1 MSMLEIR
8 PIMNSA
14 VEEIFAFKGCC
25 GIRSIDQNLEIQL
38 RNVGDRPVVVPSHF
52 VLKGK
57 SGSQRIENLMPHG
70 EQRIAPGDIKA
81 FYCYLDDAAWDA
93 AEELIFYDSE
103 EHEYPVKI
111 GGHIEY

>member
-1 MSMLEIR
+1 MLEIH

-14 VEEIFAFKGCC
+14 VEDIFAFKGCC

-70 EQRIAPGDIKA
+70 EQRIDPGAIKA
-81 FYCYLDDAAWDA
+81 FYCYMDDVTWDA
-93 AEELIFYDSE
+93 AEELVFYDNE
-103 EHEYPVKI
+103 ENEYPVKI
-111 GGHIEY
+111 GGQI

>member
-1 MSMLEIR
+1 MLEIH

-14 VEEIFAFKGCC
+14 VEDIFAFKGCC

-70 EQRIAPGDIKA
+70 EQRIDPGDIKA
-81 FYCYLDDAAWDA
+81 FYCYLDDATWDA
-93 AEELIFYDSE
+93 AEELVFYDNE
-103 EHEYPVKI
+103 ENEYPVKI
-111 GGHIEY
+111 GGQI

>member
-1 MSMLEIR
+1 MLEIH

-14 VEEIFAFKGCC
+14 VEDIFAFKGCC

-70 EQRIAPGDIKA
+70 EHRIDPGAIKA
-81 FYCYLDDAAWDA
+81 SYCYMDDVTWDP
-93 AEELIFYDSE
+93 AEELVFYDNE
-103 EHEYPVKI
+103 ENEYPVKI
-111 GGHIEY
+111 GGQI